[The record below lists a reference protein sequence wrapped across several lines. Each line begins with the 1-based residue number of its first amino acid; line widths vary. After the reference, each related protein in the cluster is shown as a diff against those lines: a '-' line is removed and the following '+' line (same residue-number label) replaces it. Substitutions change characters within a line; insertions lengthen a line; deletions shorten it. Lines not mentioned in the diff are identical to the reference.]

1 MVTKLEERADL
12 NWRRHSGFAG
22 YGVMGLPFA
31 SGHALGFRRFPASS
45 LGPGYTS
52 VWHRDPEGRWSLF
65 QDRLPDGDC
74 GVKNF
79 GSAVVDAPVRDIRIS
94 WSGPREC
101 TVAVAGE
108 SPIQWDVALDAVPET
123 QFMNSKGGMVPGALW
138 RQPDYLRVMGGVS
151 SVALGAGYL
160 GLEGADGGRG
170 EKFVANPRLIWYVS
184 TAAASIGGNSL
195 GSSGPLPSDCAS
207 GPPHQAKF
215 GGFWIPQR
223 GIFVIGSA
231 LLDTPEAALFPFFV

>member
-31 SGHALGFRRFPASS
+31 SGHALGFRRFPNSS
-45 LGPGYTS
+45 LGPEYTS
-52 VWHRDPEGRWSLF
+52 VWHRDPVGRWSVF
-65 QDRLPDGDC
+65 QDRPSEEDC
-74 GVKNF
+74 ALHF
-79 GSAVVDAPVRDIRIS
+79 GSAVADARVRDIGIS
-94 WSGPREC
+94 WSGPRAF
-101 TVAVAGE
+101 TVTVAGE
-108 SPIQWDVALDAVPET
+108 SPILWDVALDAVPET
-123 QFMNSKGGMVPGALW
+123 QFMNAKGGTAPGALW
-138 RQPDYLRVMGGVS
+138 RQPDYLKVMGGVS

-160 GLEGADGGRG
+160 GLEGTEGDNQR
-170 EKFVANPRLIWYVS
+170 FVANPRLIWYVS
-184 TAAASIGGNSL
+184 ASAATISGQPLGDSGSL
-195 GSSGPLPSDCAS
+195 PFD
-207 GPPHQAKF
+207 AKF

>member
-1 MVTKLEERADL
+1 MVKKLEERADL

-52 VWHRDPEGRWSLF
+52 VWHRDPEGRWSIF

-79 GSAVVDAPVRDIRIS
+79 GSAVVDAWVRDIRIS
-94 WSGPREC
+94 WSGPRDC
-101 TVAVAGE
+101 TVIVAGE
-108 SPIQWDVALDAVPET
+108 SAILWNIALDAVPET

-151 SVALGAGYL
+151 GVALGAGYL
-160 GLEGADGGRG
+160 GLEGADSDNQR
-170 EKFVANPRLIWYVS
+170 FVANPRLIWYVS
-184 TAAASIGGNSL
+184 SDSAAIGGNSL
-195 GSSGPLPSDCAS
+195 GNSGPLPFD
-207 GPPHQAKF
+207 AKF